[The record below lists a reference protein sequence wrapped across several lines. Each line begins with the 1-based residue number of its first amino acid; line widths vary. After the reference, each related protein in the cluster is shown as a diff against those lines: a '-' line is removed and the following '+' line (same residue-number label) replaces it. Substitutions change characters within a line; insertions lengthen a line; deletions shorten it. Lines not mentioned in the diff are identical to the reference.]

1 MSIKNKELKS
11 TSIEDLK
18 IKMVELKKQLM
29 KDYTQVA
36 TGTTPKSP
44 GQIRA
49 AKKTI
54 ARILTLSRIFIVL
67 SSKN

>member
-1 MSIKNKELKS
+1 MSIKNKDLKS
-11 TSIEDLK
+11 TSVDDLND
-18 IKMVELKKQLM
+18 KMIELKKQLM

-54 ARILTLSRIFIVL
+54 ARILTVL
-67 SSKN
+67 KEKKLEEA

>member
-1 MSIKNKELKS
+1 MSIKIKELKS
-11 TSIEDLK
+11 TGVEDLRA
-18 IKMVELKKQLM
+18 KMVELKKQLM
-29 KDYTQVA
+29 KDYTQVS

-54 ARILTLSRIFIVL
+54 ARILTILKE
-67 SSKN
+67 KNQEEA

>member
-1 MSIKNKELKS
+1 MPIKNKELKS
-11 TSIEDLK
+11 TSVDDLRA
-18 IKMVELKKQLM
+18 KMLELKKQLM

-49 AKKTI
+49 AKRMI
-54 ARILTLSRIFIVL
+54 ARILTLL
-67 SSKN
+67 KEKNVEEA

>member
-1 MSIKNKELKS
+1 MSIKIKELKS
-11 TSIEDLK
+11 TGVEDLK
-18 IKMVELKKQLM
+18 DKMTELKKQLM
-29 KDYTQVA
+29 KDYTQVS

-54 ARILTLSRIFIVL
+54 ARILTILKE
-67 SSKN
+67 KNQEEA